1 MHSTPASSSAEWQDT
16 EETHA
21 FVCVYVCVEL
31 GLVLSGG
38 NETLILFY
46 ELLCVSIC
54 ESILNIIPERK
65 FQISWQPTDISRQDW
80 GNLLTQ

>member
-1 MHSTPASSSAEWQDT
+1 MHLC
-16 EETHA
+16 
-21 FVCVYVCVEL
+21 VCVCVCVCVCECECVCVEL

-46 ELLCVSIC
+46 ELLCMSIC

-65 FQISWQPTDISRQDW
+65 FQISWQPTDKSRQD
-80 GNLLTQ
+80 